1 MVKIKKFNNDTISQ
15 AVNELING
23 NLISFPTE
31 TVYGLGADAT
41 NDKAVAKIFSNKE
54 RPSFNPL
61 IVHVESL
68 DQAKK
73 IALFN
78 EKIEKIIDKFWPGPL
93 TIVLDRAKKSNIS
106 LLVSSGLKTIALRQP
121 KNEIALNLIK
131 KLNKPIAAPSANK
144 FGLLSPTSSLHV
156 KKQFKK
162 NNDISFIIDGGKTDI
177 GIESTVIGLD
187 KNQKLIIYRHGGVT
201 KEEIEEIIKEEIEEI
216 IEDNDISKGNIS
228 PGLIK
233 KHYSPKVPLRMNVL
247 KPKENEVFIGFGPD
261 YGEPNLSLSGDL
273 NEAAANL
280 FFLLEKY
287 ENKGKGICISPIPV
301 DGIGAAINDR
311 LRRASY

>member
-1 MVKIKKFNNDTISQ
+1 MVEIRNFNNNTINQ
-15 AVNELING
+15 AVKELTNG

-41 NDKAVAKIFSNKE
+41 NEKAIAKIFSNKG
-54 RPSFNPL
+54 RPTFNPL
-61 IVHVESL
+61 IVHVESQE
-68 DQAKK
+68 QAKK

-78 EKIEKIIDKFWPGPL
+78 EKIEKITDKFWPGPL
-93 TIVLDRAKKSNIS
+93 TIVLNRAKENNIS

-121 KNEIALNLIK
+121 NNEIALKLIK

-144 FGLLSPTSSLHV
+144 FGLLSPTSALHV

-177 GIESTVIGLD
+177 GIESTVIGLVED
-187 KNQKLIIYRHGGVT
+187 EKLVIYRHGGIS
-201 KEEIEEIIKEEIEEI
+201 KEEIEETIKEEIKELT
-216 IEDNDISKGNIS
+216 EDNNTGQGNIS

-247 KPKENEVFIGFGPD
+247 NPKEDEIFIGFGPE

-287 ENKGKGICISPIPV
+287 EDVGKVICVSPIPLN
-301 DGIGAAINDR
+301 GIGTAINDR
-311 LRRASY
+311 LKRASY

>member
-41 NDKAVAKIFSNKE
+41 NDKAVEKIFSNKE
-54 RPSFNPL
+54 RHSFNPL

-177 GIESTVIGLD
+177 
-187 KNQKLIIYRHGGVT
+187 
-201 KEEIEEIIKEEIEEI
+201 
-216 IEDNDISKGNIS
+216 
-228 PGLIK
+228 
-233 KHYSPKVPLRMNVL
+233 
-247 KPKENEVFIGFGPD
+247 
-261 YGEPNLSLSGDL
+261 
-273 NEAAANL
+273 
-280 FFLLEKY
+280 
-287 ENKGKGICISPIPV
+287 
-301 DGIGAAINDR
+301 
-311 LRRASY
+311 